1 MKLVFLDADTMG
13 DVSLSPFARLG
24 EFVSYPYSTP
34 SEALER
40 VSDCNVLLLNKVKV
54 TAELL
59 DRAPHLRLVC
69 VAATG
74 VNNIDLAACAA
85 RGVTVRN
92 VAGYST
98 ESVVQ
103 TTFMHILSL
112 AGHAAYYDA
121 RVKDGSYSRSEIF
134 SILSNSF
141 HEIDGR
147 RIGIIGM
154 GAIGSRVAAVARA
167 FGMEVV
173 YYSTSGTSHCT
184 QYPSLPLEELLRTS
198 DVVSIHAPLNDRTR
212 GLIGARELSLMKS
225 SAILVNVGRGY
236 IVDEAALAEA
246 VDGGVIAGA
255 GLDVYA
261 VEPLPSDSPLMHVK
275 HPERFHFSPHIA
287 WASVEARNRLV
298 QRMVQNVLESYDEG
312 GQKS

>member
-13 DVSLSPFARLG
+13 DVSLAPFAGLG
-24 EFVSYPYSTP
+24 EFVSYPNSTP
-34 SEALER
+34 EEALER
-40 VSDCNVLLLNKVKV
+40 VSDCNVLLLNKVRV

-74 VNNIDLAACAA
+74 VNNIDLEACKA
-85 RGVTVRN
+85 RGVAVRN

-103 TTFMHILSL
+103 ITFMHILSL
-112 AGHAAYYDA
+112 AGHARYYDDS
-121 RVKDGSYSRSEIF
+121 VKDGRYSRSEIF

-141 HEIDGR
+141 HEIAGK

-154 GAIGSRVAAVARA
+154 GTIGSRVAQVASA

-184 QYPSLPLEELLRTS
+184 EYPSLPLEELLRTS
-198 DVVSIHAPLNDRTR
+198 DIVSIHAPLNERTR
-212 GLIGARELSLMKS
+212 GLLGERELALMKP
-225 SAILVNVGRGY
+225 SAYLVNVGRGD
-236 IVDEAALAEA
+236 IIDEAALARA
-246 VDGGVIAGA
+246 VDEEVIAGA
-255 GLDVYA
+255 GLDVFA
-261 VEPLPSDSPLMHVK
+261 VEPLPADNPLMHVR

-287 WASVEARNRLV
+287 WASIEARTRLV
-298 QRMVQNVLESYDEG
+298 QRMVQNVRESYREDN
-312 GQKS
+312 